1 MNIGIDIDDTISDT
15 FEALLAYSQ
24 KYTIEDLKRES
35 NIDINKDYTNH
46 LYIQSAS
53 GWNDIET
60 KNFWEK
66 YYEDILK
73 AVNIKNFAS
82 KVINNKRKNGDKIFL
97 ITARWDMPNFDT
109 KKLTEDWLQENN
121 VQYDKLFMNAS
132 DKVQLVKENN
142 IDLFI
147 DDSFNNC
154 KQISENTNA
163 KVYMMTS
170 LVNKNLDDKKIKRVF
185 SWPEIV
191 DLISK
196 EENL

>member
-35 NIDINKDYTNH
+35 NIDINKDYLNH
-46 LYIQSAS
+46 LYIESAS

-109 KKLTEDWLQENN
+109 KKLTENWLLENN

-170 LVNKNLDDKKIKRVF
+170 LVNKNLGDKKIKRVF
-185 SWPEIV
+185 SWPEID

-196 EENL
+196 EEN

>member
-35 NIDINKDYTNH
+35 NIDINKDYLNH
-46 LYIQSAS
+46 LYIESAS
-53 GWNDIET
+53 GWNDLET

-82 KVINNKRKNGDKIFL
+82 KVINSKRKNGDKIFL

-109 KKLTEDWLQENN
+109 KKLTENWLQENN
-121 VQYDKLFMNAS
+121 VQFDKLFMNAS

-170 LVNKNLDDKKIKRVF
+170 LVNKNLGDEKIKRVF
-185 SWPEIV
+185 SWPEI
-191 DLISK
+191 DNLISK
-196 EENL
+196 EEN

>member
-35 NIDINKDYTNH
+35 NIDINKDYLNH
-46 LYIQSAS
+46 LYIESAS
-53 GWNDIET
+53 GWNDLET

-109 KKLTEDWLQENN
+109 KKLTENWLLENN

-170 LVNKNLDDKKIKRVF
+170 LVNKNLGDKKIKRVF
-185 SWPEIV
+185 SWPEID

-196 EENL
+196 EEN

>member
-35 NIDINKDYTNH
+35 NIDINKDYLNH
-46 LYIQSAS
+46 LYIESAS
-53 GWNDIET
+53 GWNDLET

-170 LVNKNLDDKKIKRVF
+170 LVNKNLGDKKIKRVF
-185 SWPEIV
+185 SWPEID

-196 EENL
+196 EEN

>member
-35 NIDINKDYTNH
+35 NIDINKDYLNH
-46 LYIQSAS
+46 LYIESAS

-121 VQYDKLFMNAS
+121 VQYDELFMNAS

-170 LVNKNLDDKKIKRVF
+170 LVNKNLGDKKIKRVF
-185 SWPEIV
+185 SWPEID

-196 EENL
+196 EEN

>member
-1 MNIGIDIDDTISDT
+1 MNIGIDIDDTIADT

-35 NIDINKDYTNH
+35 NIDINKDYLNH
-46 LYIQSAS
+46 LYIESAS
-53 GWNDIET
+53 GWNDLET

-170 LVNKNLDDKKIKRVF
+170 LVNKNLGDKKIKRVF
-185 SWPEIV
+185 SWPEID

-196 EENL
+196 EEN

>member
-1 MNIGIDIDDTISDT
+1 MNIGIDIDDTIADT

-35 NIDINKDYTNH
+35 NIDINKDYLNH
-46 LYIQSAS
+46 LYIESAS
-53 GWNDIET
+53 GWNDLET

-109 KKLTEDWLQENN
+109 KKLTENWLQENN
-121 VQYDKLFMNAS
+121 VQFDKLFMNAS

-170 LVNKNLDDKKIKRVF
+170 LVNKNLGDEKIKRVF
-185 SWPEIV
+185 SWPEI
-191 DLISK
+191 DNLISK
-196 EENL
+196 EEN

>member
-35 NIDINKDYTNH
+35 NIDINKDYLNH
-46 LYIQSAS
+46 LYIESAS
-53 GWNDIET
+53 GWNDLET

-109 KKLTEDWLQENN
+109 KKLTENWLLENN

-170 LVNKNLDDKKIKRVF
+170 LVNKNLGDEKIKRVF
-185 SWPEIV
+185 SWPEI
-191 DLISK
+191 DNLISK
-196 EENL
+196 EEN

>member
-35 NIDINKDYTNH
+35 NIDINKDYLNH
-46 LYIQSAS
+46 LYIESAS
-53 GWNDIET
+53 GWNDLET

-66 YYEDILK
+66 YYEDILN

-109 KKLTEDWLQENN
+109 KKLTENWLLENN

-170 LVNKNLDDKKIKRVF
+170 LVNKNLGDEKIKRVF
-185 SWPEIV
+185 SWPEI
-191 DLISK
+191 DNLISK
-196 EENL
+196 EEN

>member
-35 NIDINKDYTNH
+35 NIDINKDYLNH
-46 LYIQSAS
+46 LYIESAS
-53 GWNDIET
+53 GWNDLET

-170 LVNKNLDDKKIKRVF
+170 LVNKNLGDKKIKRVF
-185 SWPEIV
+185 SWPEI
-191 DLISK
+191 DNLISK
-196 EENL
+196 EEN

>member
-35 NIDINKDYTNH
+35 NIDINKDYLNH
-46 LYIQSAS
+46 LYIESAS
-53 GWNDIET
+53 GWNDLET

-109 KKLTEDWLQENN
+109 KKLTENWLLENN

-170 LVNKNLDDKKIKRVF
+170 LVNKNLGDKKIKRVF
-185 SWPEIV
+185 SWPEI
-191 DLISK
+191 DNLISK
-196 EENL
+196 EEN

>member
-35 NIDINKDYTNH
+35 NIDINKDYLNH
-46 LYIQSAS
+46 LYIESAS

-154 KQISENTNA
+154 KQIAENTNA

-170 LVNKNLDDKKIKRVF
+170 LVNKNLGDKKIKRVF
-185 SWPEIV
+185 SWPEID
-191 DLISK
+191 DLINK
-196 EENL
+196 EEI

>member
-35 NIDINKDYTNH
+35 NIDINKDYLNH
-46 LYIQSAS
+46 LYIESAS

-170 LVNKNLDDKKIKRVF
+170 LVNKNLGDKKIKRVF
-185 SWPEIV
+185 SWPEID
-191 DLISK
+191 DLINK
-196 EENL
+196 EEI

>member
-35 NIDINKDYTNH
+35 NIDINKDYLNH
-46 LYIQSAS
+46 LYIESAS
-53 GWNDIET
+53 GWTDLET

-109 KKLTEDWLQENN
+109 KKLTEDWLLENN

-154 KQISENTNA
+154 KKISENTNA

-170 LVNKNLDDKKIKRVF
+170 LVNKNLGDEKIKRVF
-185 SWPEIV
+185 SWPEID

-196 EENL
+196 EEN

>member
-35 NIDINKDYTNH
+35 NIDINKDYLNH
-46 LYIQSAS
+46 LYIESAS
-53 GWNDIET
+53 GWNDLET

-109 KKLTEDWLQENN
+109 KKLTENWLLENN

-142 IDLFI
+142 IVLFI

-170 LVNKNLDDKKIKRVF
+170 LVNKNLGDEKIKRVF
-185 SWPEIV
+185 SWPEI
-191 DLISK
+191 DNLISK
-196 EENL
+196 EEN

>member
-1 MNIGIDIDDTISDT
+1 MNIGIDIDDTIADT

-35 NIDINKDYTNH
+35 NIDINKDYLNH
-46 LYIQSAS
+46 LYIESAS
-53 GWNDIET
+53 GWNDLET

-82 KVINNKRKNGDKIFL
+82 KVINSKRKNGDKIFL

-109 KKLTEDWLQENN
+109 KKLTENWLQENN
-121 VQYDKLFMNAS
+121 VQFDKLFMNAS

-170 LVNKNLDDKKIKRVF
+170 LVNKNLGDKKIKRVF
-185 SWPEIV
+185 SWPEID

-196 EENL
+196 EEN

>member
-35 NIDINKDYTNH
+35 NIDINKDYLNH
-46 LYIQSAS
+46 LYIESAS

-109 KKLTEDWLQENN
+109 KKLTEDWLLENN

-170 LVNKNLDDKKIKRVF
+170 LVNKNLGDKKIKRVF
-185 SWPEIV
+185 SWPEID

-196 EENL
+196 EEN

>member
-1 MNIGIDIDDTISDT
+1 MNIGIDIDDTIADT

-35 NIDINKDYTNH
+35 NIDIQKDYLNH

-53 GWNDIET
+53 GWNDLET
-60 KNFWEK
+60 KNFWKK
-66 YYEDILK
+66 YYEDILN

-170 LVNKNLDDKKIKRVF
+170 LVNKNLGDKKIKRVF
-185 SWPEIV
+185 SWPEID

-196 EENL
+196 EEN

>member
-35 NIDINKDYTNH
+35 NIDINKDYLNH
-46 LYIQSAS
+46 LYIVSAS
-53 GWNDIET
+53 GWNDLET

-66 YYEDILK
+66 YYEDILN

-109 KKLTEDWLQENN
+109 KKLTENWLLENN

-170 LVNKNLDDKKIKRVF
+170 LVNKNLGDKKIKRVF
-185 SWPEIV
+185 SWPEI
-191 DLISK
+191 DNLISK
-196 EENL
+196 EEN

>member
-1 MNIGIDIDDTISDT
+1 MNIGIDIDDTIADT

-35 NIDINKDYTNH
+35 NIDINKDYLNH
-46 LYIQSAS
+46 LYIESAS
-53 GWNDIET
+53 GWNDLET

-82 KVINNKRKNGDKIFL
+82 KVINSKRKNGDKIFL

-109 KKLTEDWLQENN
+109 KKLTENWLQENN
-121 VQYDKLFMNAS
+121 VQFDKLFMNAS

-170 LVNKNLDDKKIKRVF
+170 LVNKNLGDEKIKRVF
-185 SWPEIV
+185 SWPEI
-191 DLISK
+191 DNLISK
-196 EENL
+196 EEN